1 MAEVDSAQ
9 HGFCSTLPE
18 WRYSDQRIGT
28 GSNYPTW
35 ITHYGTQSSWK
46 RSLRIR
52 SDMWS
57 WSGQVGKPP
66 RVDRDGPAT
75 RASDHPR
82 HGHDRAVP
90 LTPTWRNDVMKTTHG
105 TKADGTPIT
114 DEMIEAMADEAERGY
129 DVEELRR
136 RRGGRPALGSSP
148 STVESVR
155 LDPELKRD
163 LLLRAAAKGVS
174 VSEAIREALR
184 QYVQAS

>member
-1 MAEVDSAQ
+1 V
-9 HGFCSTLPE
+9 
-18 WRYSDQRIGT
+18 IK
-28 GSNYPTW
+28 N
-35 ITHYGTQSSWK
+35 
-46 RSLRIR
+46 
-52 SDMWS
+52 
-57 WSGQVGKPP
+57 
-66 RVDRDGPAT
+66 
-75 RASDHPR
+75 
-82 HGHDRAVP
+82 
-90 LTPTWRNDVMKTTHG
+90 THG

-129 DVEELRR
+129 DVEDLRR

>member
-1 MAEVDSAQ
+1 M
-9 HGFCSTLPE
+9 
-18 WRYSDQRIGT
+18 
-28 GSNYPTW
+28 
-35 ITHYGTQSSWK
+35 
-46 RSLRIR
+46 
-52 SDMWS
+52 
-57 WSGQVGKPP
+57 
-66 RVDRDGPAT
+66 
-75 RASDHPR
+75 
-82 HGHDRAVP
+82 
-90 LTPTWRNDVMKTTHG
+90 MKNTHG

>member
-1 MAEVDSAQ
+1 
-9 HGFCSTLPE
+9 
-18 WRYSDQRIGT
+18 
-28 GSNYPTW
+28 
-35 ITHYGTQSSWK
+35 
-46 RSLRIR
+46 
-52 SDMWS
+52 
-57 WSGQVGKPP
+57 
-66 RVDRDGPAT
+66 
-75 RASDHPR
+75 
-82 HGHDRAVP
+82 
-90 LTPTWRNDVMKTTHG
+90 MKNTHG

>member
-1 MAEVDSAQ
+1 
-9 HGFCSTLPE
+9 
-18 WRYSDQRIGT
+18 
-28 GSNYPTW
+28 
-35 ITHYGTQSSWK
+35 
-46 RSLRIR
+46 
-52 SDMWS
+52 
-57 WSGQVGKPP
+57 
-66 RVDRDGPAT
+66 
-75 RASDHPR
+75 
-82 HGHDRAVP
+82 
-90 LTPTWRNDVMKTTHG
+90 MKNTHG

-163 LLLRAAAKGVS
+163 LLLRADAKGVR
-174 VSEAIREALR
+174 VSEAIRQALR